1 MAERKPLF
9 ISTEGYPEE
18 MATTDSMT
26 LGGLTMG
33 GDLDMGS
40 NTITNLATPSNDTDA
55 ATKAYVDAQTTAAEL
70 LSDTAIVSE
79 AIAVGD
85 ALYPSADDEVG
96 KADAG
101 VNAKTHVIGVAT
113 TAQSTVGQ
121 NVDYVSEGIAE
132 GVLTGATFGTPYF
145 LQDGGGIGT
154 SVPGGNKRI
163 IRVGFAVNATD
174 LFVLFADFGKK
185 I

>member
-9 ISTEGYPEE
+9 ISAEGYPEE

-26 LGGLTMG
+26 LGGLTMD

-40 NTITNLATPSNDTDA
+40 NSITNLSTPTNDTDA

-70 LSDTAIVSE
+70 LSDTAVVSE

-85 ALYPSADDEVG
+85 ALYPSADNEVG

-101 VNAKTHVIGVAT
+101 TIIKARVIGVAT

-121 NVDYVSEGIAE
+121 SVDYISEGIAE
-132 GVLTGATFGTPYF
+132 GVLTGATAGAPYF
-145 LQDGGGIGT
+145 LQDGGGIDN

-174 LFVLFADFGKK
+174 LFVLIADFGKK